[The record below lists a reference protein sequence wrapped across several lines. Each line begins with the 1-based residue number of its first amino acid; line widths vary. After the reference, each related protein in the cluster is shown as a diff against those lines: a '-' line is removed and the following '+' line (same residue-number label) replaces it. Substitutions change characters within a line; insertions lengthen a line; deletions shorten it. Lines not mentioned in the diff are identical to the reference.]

1 MCHAS
6 LATDTGGSIRQPAA
20 FCGLVGIKP
29 TYGRVS
35 RYGVVAYASSLDQV
49 GAITHSVAD
58 AALIFSIIAGQD
70 THDATTSMQMVPTF
84 EQIQNTPNYPKKI
97 AILNEIDRQ
106 QQALHPEVWQAYT
119 ATIASLE
126 AQNHEIIRVNFDYL
140 PYVVPTYYLLTTA
153 ESSSNLSR
161 YSGVLYGYRSPA
173 AHNLQQTYALS
184 RTESLGSE
192 VKRRIMLGTYV
203 LSAGFY
209 EAYYTKAQQVRRLIF
224 NQINDIFAK
233 ADFILMPV
241 TPTPPFEIGKKNNDP
256 VQMYLEDIFT
266 VTANL
271 AGVAAIAVPAGT
283 TADGLPLSVQ
293 ILAPR
298 FAEAGMI
305 ALAHSLE

>member
-1 MCHAS
+1 
-6 LATDTGGSIRQPAA
+6 
-20 FCGLVGIKP
+20 
-29 TYGRVS
+29 
-35 RYGVVAYASSLDQV
+35 
-49 GAITHSVAD
+49 
-58 AALIFSIIAGQD
+58 
-70 THDATTSMQMVPTF
+70 
-84 EQIQNTPNYPKKI
+84 
-97 AILNEIDRQ
+97 
-106 QQALHPEVWQAYT
+106 
-119 ATIASLE
+119 
-126 AQNHEIIRVNFDYL
+126 
-140 PYVVPTYYLLTTA
+140 
-153 ESSSNLSR
+153 
-161 YSGVLYGYRSPA
+161 
-173 AHNLQQTYALS
+173 
-184 RTESLGSE
+184 
-192 VKRRIMLGTYV
+192 MLGTYV